1 VNGHRVAKTLKG
13 SEGLK
18 TGQSYILFVHWS
30 RDFKAYRLAGGM
42 SGAVLV
48 EPELL
53 VRPLGSEKGVTRL
66 RGTRLDTFLEEVL
79 ADQCILYSY

>member
-1 VNGHRVAKTLKG
+1 
-13 SEGLK
+13 
-18 TGQSYILFVHWS
+18 
-30 RDFKAYRLAGGM
+30 M

-79 ADQCILYSY
+79 ADPCTLYSY